1 MYKFF
6 LIMIII
12 LSLVFSLPSCTV
24 LEKYND
30 PVYNEEDWINFN
42 SVQIN
47 GIEHL
52 TYQNTTYYNSELKC
66 LWGVGPTPRDA
77 QNFKDADKY
86 TYIGW
91 TGSKFWYHSFFYA
104 DSLNNPIFLYSSR
117 TARTYFR
124 EDYDYRIDEFLIEE
138 INETIIFQDA
148 FSKGDYTISANSYVS
163 IRLRSKTHP
172 LLWID
177 MFLHKENDTW
187 YSKSDDSRFEL
198 SKELVTILLDNN
210 IIS

>member
-1 MYKFF
+1 MKKIF
-6 LIMIII
+6 LIIIV
-12 LSLVFSLPSCTV
+12 LSMVFSLPSCTV

-30 PVYNEEDWINFN
+30 PVYNEEDWIHFN

-52 TYQNTTYYNSELKC
+52 TYQNTTYYNSELQC
-66 LWGVGPTPRDA
+66 LWEVGPTPRDV

-91 TGSKFWYHSFFYA
+91 SGSKFWYHSFFYA

-148 FSKGDYTISANSYVS
+148 FSKVDYTISDSYGP

-177 MFLHKENDTW
+177 MFLQKENDTW
-187 YSKSDDSRFEL
+187 YANSSQSRFEL
-198 SKELVTILLDNN
+198 SKEFVTILLDNN